1 MIAYEREQ
9 RESLVLTCH
18 FPPLQT
24 PFGPRLELRARDS
37 CRGALFAVPGRL
49 SVLSMGVGVRL
60 AHHQALIESP
70 PMTGQT
76 ISHYRILEKLG
87 GGGWVW
93 VWVWCTRLRIS
104 PSAGRSL

>member
-76 ISHYRILEKLG
+76 ISHYRILELPDNLAQDHQCSNDLG
-87 GGGWVW
+87 
-93 VWVWCTRLRIS
+93 RKRRPLPR
-104 PSAGRSL
+104 

>member
-1 MIAYEREQ
+1 MIAYGREQ

-93 VWVWCTRLRIS
+93 CTRLRIS